1 MLVDFYPLFKSF
13 RPVGRVIQ
21 SHSDSLYGLLVVSN
35 FASAYDI
42 QAHNNCREN
51 EIDCQSKEVAV
62 NQQLPKSPMCQRSC
76 RLNISED
83 NHAPLFTG
91 T

>member
-35 FASAYDI
+35 FASADDI
-42 QAHNNCREN
+42 QAHNNCRED
-51 EIDCQSKEVAV
+51 EIDCQPKEVAV
-62 NQQLPKSPMCQRSC
+62 NQQLPKSDRCWC
-76 RLNISED
+76 
-83 NHAPLFTG
+83 H
-91 T
+91 